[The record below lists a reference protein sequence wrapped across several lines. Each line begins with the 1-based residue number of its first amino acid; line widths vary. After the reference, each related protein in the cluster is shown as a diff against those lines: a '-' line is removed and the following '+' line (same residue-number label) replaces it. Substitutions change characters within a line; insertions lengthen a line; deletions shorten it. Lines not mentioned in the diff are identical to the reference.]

1 MDLVQ
6 HEWLLQQKRR
16 NDMENLSLVVKLL
29 ALICFLWLS
38 RTAPSAYFLAVT
50 TGLFWLL
57 DAIWKAEQARV
68 TVRLLQLE
76 QSIRGESPC
85 MGMQFQSMWAA
96 NRGGVGSLIQEYVK
110 AAVKPSVAILY
121 VALLIGAAVRMFVQ
135 V

>member
-16 NDMENLSLVVKLL
+16 NDMENLSLLIKLL

-68 TVRLLQLE
+68 TLRLLQLE
-76 QSIRGESPC
+76 QSMRGENTC
-85 MGMQFQSMWAA
+85 IGMQFQSMWAA
-96 NRGGVGSLIQEYVK
+96 NRGGIASLVQEYIK
-110 AAVKPSVAILY
+110 AALKPSVAILY
-121 VALLIGAAVRMFVQ
+121 VGLLIGALVRMVVQ